1 MSESKKEK
9 LVNDIIDIYA
19 DNDLCMAEIL
29 AGETVPACVTYEEA
43 FEVYIEAMKRVNG
56 DEFYT
61 IKEGER
67 HEL

>member
-1 MSESKKEK
+1 MNELNKEK

-29 AGETVPACVTYEEA
+29 ADVAVPDGLTYEEA
-43 FEVYIEAMKRVNG
+43 FEVYIEAMKRADG

-61 IKEGER
+61 IKEGEKY
-67 HEL
+67 EL

>member
-1 MSESKKEK
+1 MNELNKEK

-29 AGETVPACVTYEEA
+29 ADETVPDGLTYEEA
-43 FEVYIEAMKRVNG
+43 FEVYIEAMKRADG

-61 IKEGER
+61 IKEGEKY
-67 HEL
+67 EL

>member
-1 MSESKKEK
+1 MNEPKKEK

-29 AGETVPACVTYEEA
+29 ADETVPDGLTYEEA
-43 FEVYIEAMKRVNG
+43 FEVYIEAMKRADG

-61 IKEGER
+61 IKEGEKY
-67 HEL
+67 EL